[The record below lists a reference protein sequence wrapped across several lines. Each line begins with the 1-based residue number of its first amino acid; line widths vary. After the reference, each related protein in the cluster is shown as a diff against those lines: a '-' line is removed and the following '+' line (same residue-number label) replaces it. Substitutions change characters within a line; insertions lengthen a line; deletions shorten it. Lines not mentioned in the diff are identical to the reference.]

1 MAIVQSRM
9 MDSILSSIL
18 LILGSSFVLAGLNAP
33 VVGINADVAGILT
46 SLMIISCAALIMPS
60 ALHISDPGCG
70 NAGSDPSDDVLA
82 LSRFASLV
90 LLIFYLLYLYFQ
102 SVTHA
107 DLLIDDSQEADH
119 ELHAV
124 SNCVVL
130 VLSALGVATC
140 SDRQVHSI
148 DGFVKALGLS
158 RSFVGLIIV
167 PIVGNLGCFVGTV
180 EWSRTNRIQ
189 LAISVIVSSTLQ
201 ISLFVTPLLVVVGWV
216 IDQKMSLQFDTF
228 QTTVLT
234 ISTLVVNCLVRD
246 GETNYFEGVLLV
258 ATCVCPC
265 ALA

>member
-1 MAIVQSRM
+1 M
-9 MDSILSSIL
+9 
-18 LILGSSFVLAGLNAP
+18 SFCLRLCVLA
-33 VVGINADVAGILT
+33 T
-46 SLMIISCAALIMPS
+46 
-60 ALHISDPGCG
+60 
-70 NAGSDPSDDVLA
+70 
-82 LSRFASLV
+82 
-90 LLIFYLLYLYFQ
+90 IFRTQGYFQ

-107 DLLIDDSQEADH
+107 DFFVDDSQEADH
-119 ELHAV
+119 ELDAV
-124 SNCVVL
+124 SSCVVL
-130 VLSALGVATC
+130 VLSTLGVATC
-140 SDRQVHSI
+140 SDRLVDSI

-180 EWSRTNRIQ
+180 EWPRANRIQ